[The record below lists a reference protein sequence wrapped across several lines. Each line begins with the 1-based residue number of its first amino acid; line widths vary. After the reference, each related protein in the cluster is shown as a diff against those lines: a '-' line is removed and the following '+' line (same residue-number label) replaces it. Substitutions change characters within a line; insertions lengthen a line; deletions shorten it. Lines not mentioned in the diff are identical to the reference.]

1 MTTLFVT
8 SQHDVTMDEYKSK
21 NEDTIAPIL
30 SDPSPAE
37 FNKGRIREMFQIFQ
51 SQDKDDLAEELKIIL
66 KYAKAKVSYLFDW
79 VGK

>member
-1 MTTLFVT
+1 
-8 SQHDVTMDEYKSK
+8 MDEYKSK

-30 SDPSPAE
+30 SDPFPAE
-37 FNKGRIREMFQIFQ
+37 FNKGRIREMFQMFQ
-51 SQDKDDLAEELKIIL
+51 SQDKDDLTEELKIIL